1 VIVFTLNAS
10 NAMLVVPAIDLRG
23 GRCVRLAQGRSSEMR
38 VYDSE
43 PLDVAKRFVDSGA
56 ELIHVVDLDGAFA
69 GHGSANRSMVS
80 ELVREAGIPIQ
91 FGGGIR
97 SIADIEALIE
107 QGVSRVILGTLA
119 TESLEKLRLI
129 VERLDEAV
137 AVAIDARDGRVMS
150 RGWENQTEVTA
161 VELSLNVAAV
171 GVKRIIYTDIS
182 RDGMFSGVNIE
193 QTNAVAR
200 GSSVS
205 VTASGGIGS
214 LDDLRTLRENADTLV
229 DSVIIGKALY
239 EGRFTLADAI
249 DAAR

>member
-1 VIVFTLNAS
+1 
-10 NAMLVVPAIDLRG
+10 MLVIPAIDLRG

-38 VYDSE
+38 VYDWE

-69 GHGSANRSMVS
+69 GHGSPNRSIVS
-80 ELVREAGIPIQ
+80 ELVRKAGIPIQ

-97 SIADIEALIE
+97 SVDDIQELIG

-119 TESLEKLRLI
+119 TESLDALKII
-129 VERLDEAV
+129 VERFDEAV

-150 RGWENQTEVTA
+150 RGWKSMTESSA
-161 VELSLNVAAV
+161 IELSAKVARV
-171 GVKRIIYTDIS
+171 GVKRIIYTDIA

-200 GSSVS
+200 SAAISI
-205 VTASGGIGS
+205 TASGGIGS
-214 LDDLRTLRENADTLV
+214 LDDLRTLNEKRNRLV
-229 DSVIIGKALY
+229 DSVIVGKALY
-239 EGRFTLADAI
+239 EGRFSFKDAI
-249 DAAR
+249 QTATRL

>member
-1 VIVFTLNAS
+1 
-10 NAMLVVPAIDLRG
+10 
-23 GRCVRLAQGRSSEMR
+23 MR
-38 VYDSE
+38 VYDWE

-69 GHGSANRSMVS
+69 GHGSPNRSIVS

-97 SIADIEALIE
+97 NVDDIQELIE

-119 TESLEKLRLI
+119 TESLDALKII
-129 VERLDEAV
+129 VERFDDAV
-137 AVAIDARDGRVMS
+137 AVAIDARNGRVMS
-150 RGWENQTEVTA
+150 RGWESMTESSA
-161 VELSLNVAAV
+161 IELSAKVASV
-171 GVKRIIYTDIS
+171 GVKRIIYTDIG
-182 RDGMFSGVNIE
+182 RDGMLSGVNID

-200 GSSVS
+200 SSSVS

-214 LDDLRTLRENADTLV
+214 LDDIRNLGQQADPLV

-239 EGRFTLADAI
+239 EVRFSLADAI

>member
-1 VIVFTLNAS
+1 
-10 NAMLVVPAIDLRG
+10 
-23 GRCVRLAQGRSSEMR
+23 MR
-38 VYDSE
+38 VYDWE

-69 GHGSANRSMVS
+69 GHGSPNRSIVS

-97 SIADIEALIE
+97 CVDDIQELIE

-119 TESLEKLRLI
+119 TESLDALKII
-129 VERLDEAV
+129 VERFDDAV
-137 AVAIDARDGRVMS
+137 AVAIDARNGRVMS
-150 RGWENQTEVTA
+150 RGWESMTESSA
-161 VELSLNVAAV
+161 IELSAKVASV
-171 GVKRIIYTDIS
+171 GVKRIIYTDIG
-182 RDGMFSGVNIE
+182 RDGMLSGVNID

-200 GSSVS
+200 SSSVS

-214 LDDLRTLRENADTLV
+214 LDDIRNLGQQADPLV

-239 EGRFTLADAI
+239 EGRFSLADAI

>member
-1 VIVFTLNAS
+1 
-10 NAMLVVPAIDLRG
+10 MLVVPAIDLRG

-38 VYDSE
+38 VYDWE

-69 GHGSANRSMVS
+69 GAGSPNRSIVS
-80 ELVREAGIPIQ
+80 ELVRKAGIPIQ

-97 SIADIEALIE
+97 SVDDIEELIE

-119 TESLEKLRLI
+119 TESLDALKI
-129 VERLDEAV
+129 IAERFDETV

-150 RGWENQTEVTA
+150 RGWESMTESSA
-161 VELSLNVAAV
+161 IELSAKVASV
-171 GVKRIIYTDIS
+171 GVKRIIYTDIA
-182 RDGMFSGVNIE
+182 RDGMLSGLNID

-200 GSSVS
+200 SSSVS

-214 LDDLRTLRENADTLV
+214 LDHISHLCQKADPLV
-229 DSVIIGKALY
+229 DSVIVGKALY
-239 EGRFTLADAI
+239 ETRFSLKDAI
-249 DAAR
+249 AAARRL

>member
-1 VIVFTLNAS
+1 
-10 NAMLVVPAIDLRG
+10 MLVIPAIDLRG

-38 VYDSE
+38 VYDWE

-69 GHGSANRSMVS
+69 GHGSPNRSIVS
-80 ELVREAGIPIQ
+80 ELVRKAGIPIQ

-97 SIADIEALIE
+97 SVDDIQELIE

-119 TESLEKLRLI
+119 TESLDALKII
-129 VERLDEAV
+129 VERFDEAV

-150 RGWENQTEVTA
+150 RGWKSMTESSA
-161 VELSLNVAAV
+161 IELSAKVARV
-171 GVKRIIYTDIS
+171 GVKRIIYTDIA

-200 GSSVS
+200 SAAISI
-205 VTASGGIGS
+205 TASGGIGS
-214 LDDLRTLRENADTLV
+214 LDDLRTLNEKRNRLV
-229 DSVIIGKALY
+229 DSVIVGKALY
-239 EGRFTLADAI
+239 EGRFSLKDAI
-249 DAAR
+249 QTATRL